1 MFGHFTTLCMKELK
15 KFFTNSQNQ
24 VDLVRILIKD
34 CSTNTCHIHAIRSRE
49 IWVTVEGQALLI
61 KLHNG
66 VPGKERTAALQSNQE
81 GEDTKVFLCAQ
92 FAITLAI
99 SYYWQ
104 WYRHARFIP
113 QLIPGN
119 ADCASAWKCFNHKL
133 FRYFC
138 NNSFVRF
145 TTSLNRIYRMQFD
158 KRFCKK
164 GKTQVSEDSRIWRE
178 ISWCVFLTWKTAGC

>member
-1 MFGHFTTLCMKELK
+1 MKELK

-49 IWVTVEGQALLI
+49 IWVTVEGQAFLI

-66 VPGKERTAALQSNQE
+66 VPGKERIAALQSNQE

-99 SYYWQ
+99 SSITIVTIDSDIGMLALFHSLYLETQ
-104 WYRHARFIP
+104 IVL
-113 QLIPGN
+113 QLGS
-119 ADCASAWKCFNHKL
+119 ASTISYLDISA
-133 FRYFC
+133 
-138 NNSFVRF
+138 
-145 TTSLNRIYRMQFD
+145 TTLS
-158 KRFCKK
+158 
-164 GKTQVSEDSRIWRE
+164 
-178 ISWCVFLTWKTAGC
+178 